1 MSKLDVII
9 TPTAEKDMQNIF
21 DYIAQDNI
29 SKAIE
34 IINSFE
40 KRFDSLAMFPESG
53 TAKFKF
59 ILRDIRCA
67 IAAGHYQIIYTR
79 RNDVLYILRVLTGYQ
94 DLFAIL

>member
-9 TPTAEKDMQNIF
+9 TPTAEKDMQSIF

-34 IINSFE
+34 IINTFE
-40 KRFDSLAMFPESG
+40 KKFDSLAMFPESG
-53 TAKFKF
+53 AAKFKF

-67 IAAGHYQIIYTR
+67 IVAGHYQIIYTR
-79 RNDVLYILRVLTGYQ
+79 KNDVLYILRILTGYQ